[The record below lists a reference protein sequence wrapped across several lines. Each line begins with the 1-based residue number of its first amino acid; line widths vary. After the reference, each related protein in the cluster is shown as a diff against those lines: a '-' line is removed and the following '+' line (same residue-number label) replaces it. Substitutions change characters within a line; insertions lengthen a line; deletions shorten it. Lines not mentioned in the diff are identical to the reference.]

1 MKLRSFL
8 AIFAGFFT
16 VVLLSSVTDAAVSGI
31 NPFPFLLATAY
42 RTLYAAGRTGNTA
55 ELQLAAIGLSANT
68 RGLLEVNQHYQT
80 AVPHIYAVGDVI
92 GFPALASTS
101 MDQGRV
107 AVCHAFGF
115 DYKTRL
121 GSLLPYGIYTIP
133 ECSMVGASEAELRQ
147 AGRPCEIGTA
157 GYASNARAQLVGD
170 PDGLLKLVFDP
181 TDRTLLGVHI
191 VGQRASELVHV
202 GMAVMQLGG
211 TIDVFIDAVF
221 NYPTLGELYKY
232 AAYDGLN
239 RLAKRT
245 AAASG

>member
-1 MKLRSFL
+1 M
-8 AIFAGFFT
+8 
-16 VVLLSSVTDAAVSGI
+16 
-31 NPFPFLLATAY
+31 
-42 RTLYAAGRTGNTA
+42 
-55 ELQLAAIGLSANT
+55 
-68 RGLLEVNQHYQT
+68 
-80 AVPHIYAVGDVI
+80 PHIYAVGDVI

-115 DYKTRL
+115 DYKTKL
-121 GSLLPYGIYTIP
+121 GAHLPYGIYTIP
-133 ECSMVGASEAELRQ
+133 ECSMVGASEQELRTS
-147 AGRPCEIGTA
+147 GRPYAIGLA
-157 GYASNARAQLVGD
+157 GYEGNARAQLVGD

-181 TDRTLLGVHI
+181 HDRTLLGVHI

-232 AAYDGLN
+232 AAYDGLD
-239 RLAKRT
+239 RLART
-245 AAASG
+245 TTPAQG